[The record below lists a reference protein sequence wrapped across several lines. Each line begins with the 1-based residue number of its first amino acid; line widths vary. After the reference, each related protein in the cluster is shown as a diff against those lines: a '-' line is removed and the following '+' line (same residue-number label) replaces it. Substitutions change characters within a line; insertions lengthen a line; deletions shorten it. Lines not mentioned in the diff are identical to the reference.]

1 MCPAAVWRADIS
13 INQAYS
19 ICLPDMA
26 DMRRGDKKNRK
37 CAKVVK

>member
-1 MCPAAVWRADIS
+1 MCPAEARCADIS

-19 ICLPDMA
+19 ICLPGME

>member
-1 MCPAAVWRADIS
+1 MCPAAVRRADIS

-19 ICLPDMA
+19 ICLRDIA

>member
-1 MCPAAVWRADIS
+1 MCPAAGLRADVP

-19 ICLPDMA
+19 ISLCGMA